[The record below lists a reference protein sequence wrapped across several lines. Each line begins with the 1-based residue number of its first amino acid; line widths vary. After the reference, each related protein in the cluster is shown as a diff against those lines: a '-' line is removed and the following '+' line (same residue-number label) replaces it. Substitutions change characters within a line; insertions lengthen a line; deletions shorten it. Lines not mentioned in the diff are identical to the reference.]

1 MHSILNEECDFFCSK
16 NSTLIIQN
24 LYLFQ
29 HLRPITQQVSN
40 ICKKMSLSLISSK
53 GQSNFGCPSLNH
65 HNCHHSNGNY
75 KILFRAVTFWFL
87 FLTFSFKY
95 MNLTK
100 KLSYCLAIEYFLK
113 NCSLLKNMS
122 NDIKQTLNTKN

>member
-1 MHSILNEECDFFCSK
+1 MHPIFNKECDFFCSK
-16 NSTLIIQN
+16 NSTWIIQN

-29 HLRPITQQVSN
+29 TFE
-40 ICKKMSLSLISSK
+40 KKMSLSSISSK

-87 FLTFSFKY
+87 FFIFCFKS

-100 KLSYCLAIEYFLK
+100 KITYCLAIEYFLK
-113 NCSLLKNMS
+113 NCSLLKKMS